1 MPSSYGDLR
10 GVVAALA
17 GAAVVGCA
25 AAGPP
30 GPVAMI
36 PEPAPEVHDGLP
48 EAANDSLDNPA
59 ADNAVLDALREM
71 EFGSLG
77 KNASHVYGVV
87 TFPDSSALEQ
97 GLALAS
103 EGGPASAMPSYDI
116 DVVSFGA
123 HQRVRYYMEYFQ
135 GPARERFNIWLG
147 RLPRFEGMIR
157 ARFRARGVPE
167 DLVYLA
173 LIESGYSSTAVSRAN
188 AVGMWQ
194 FIRGTGQRYGLRI
207 DTWVDERRDPFKA
220 TEAAAAYLADLNDQF
235 GSWYLAAAA
244 YNGGSGRVTRGI
256 RRLRVDSLSDET
268 FFDLSDR
275 RYLRSETRDYVPKLI
290 AAALL
295 AKSPTAY
302 GFDPDSIPEYPPYVF
317 DEVTVPDATGLDV
330 IAGLADTTVAAI
342 VDLNT
347 HYVRGVTPPNE
358 RAVVRVPRGTGARV
372 IEQYAALPPSDRVNF
387 LEHVV
392 RGGETLSEIG
402 ERYGVSVSLLRSA
415 NGNIDPARLRIGRRL
430 VVPVSKAARVRAT
443 SGAAPRPTSAVTG
456 VRVHVVR
463 SGDTLWGLA
472 QRYGVRVSDLRGWN
486 DLLEDDVLR
495 VGQRL
500 QVTAR
505 SR

>member
-1 MPSSYGDLR
+1 MSTADLR
-10 GVVAALA
+10 ESSARVDRSGSRSEPAQHPKSDPRLAAA
-17 GAAVVGCA
+17 RRKWAAVLLL
-25 AAGPP
+25 
-30 GPVAMI
+30 
-36 PEPAPEVHDGLP
+36 LP
-48 EAANDSLDNPA
+48 
-59 ADNAVLDALREM
+59 
-71 EFGSLG
+71 
-77 KNASHVYGVV
+77 
-87 TFPDSSALEQ
+87 
-97 GLALAS
+97 LALTL
-103 EGGPASAMPSYDI
+103 PAWLVGDPAEK
-116 DVVSFGA
+116 VA
-123 HQRVRYYMEYFQ
+123 QVRAARTAEAESPAIPLHVNESVEHWIEEFQ
-135 GPARERFNIWLG
+135 TTRKGEFEALLERRGL
-147 RLPRFEGMIR
+147 FEGLITEKLR
-157 ARFRARGVPE
+157 DRGMPE
-167 DLVYLA
+167 DLLYLA
-173 LIESGYSSTAVSRAN
+173 MIESGLSAVAVSQAS
-188 AVGMWQ
+188 AVGLWQ
-194 FIRGTGQRYGLRI
+194 FTSATALHLGLRV
-207 DTWVDERRDPFKA
+207 DEYVDERRDPVRA
-220 TEAAAAYLADLNDQF
+220 TDAALDYLEWLRARF

-330 IAGLADTTVAAI
+330 IAGLADTAVAAI